1 MNLIRFLVL
10 LFVFICMLVGCTI
23 AIALLVLAI
32 RFWPVLL
39 ILILT
44 LALFNWLLNRVGIQV
59 KS

>member
-23 AIALLVLAI
+23 VIALLILSI

-44 LALFNWLLNRVGIQV
+44 LALFNWLLSRIGIQV

>member
-23 AIALLVLAI
+23 VIALLVLAI

-44 LALFNWLLNRVGIQV
+44 LALFNWLLSRIGIQV

>member
-1 MNLIRFLVL
+1 MNLIRFLGL

-23 AIALLVLAI
+23 VIALLVLAI

-39 ILILT
+39 TLVLT
-44 LALFNWLLNRVGIQV
+44 LVLFNWLLVRIGIQV

>member
-1 MNLIRFLVL
+1 MNLIRFLGL
-10 LFVFICMLVGCTI
+10 LFVFICMLAGCTI
-23 AIALLVLAI
+23 VIALLVLAI

-44 LALFNWLLNRVGIQV
+44 LALFNWLFSRVGIQV